1 MTELKTERERLPRW
15 MKSELPKGESYS
27 KVKRLISDHHL
38 NTICTS
44 GNCPNKGECW
54 NAGTASFMI
63 LGDKCTRNCRFCY
76 VRNEVPDPVDWLEP
90 LRLAKT
96 IQTLGLK
103 HCVVTSVTRDDLPD
117 GGAAFWAATILKIK
131 ELNPE
136 TTIETLIPDFNANA
150 ELIKLVIEAGP
161 DVISHNMETVRRLTP
176 KVRSTARY
184 DRSLQTIKIIADAG
198 IVSKSG
204 VMVGL
209 GESES
214 EVLQTMDDLRS
225 AGCKVLTI
233 GQYLQPDSNLLP
245 VHEYIKPEVFELYR
259 AEGLKKGFSFVE
271 SSPLVRSSYHAE
283 RHVKG

>member
-15 MKSELPKGESYS
+15 MKSPLPKGESYM
-27 KVKRLISDHHL
+27 KVKRLIADHHL

-54 NAGTASFMI
+54 SAGTASFMI

-76 VRNEVPDPVDWLEP
+76 VQNDVPEPVDWFEP

-96 IQTLGLK
+96 IQTLALK
-103 HCVVTSVTRDDLPD
+103 HCVITSVTRDDLAD
-117 GGAAFWAATILKIK
+117 GGAEFWAITIRKIK

-136 TTIETLIPDFNANA
+136 TTIETLIPDFNAQP
-150 ELIKLVIEAGP
+150 EYLQKVIDAAP

-184 DRSLQTIKIIADAG
+184 DRSLQVLSIISAAG

-204 VMVGL
+204 IMVGL
-209 GESES
+209 GETET
-214 EVLQTMDDLRS
+214 EVLQTMDDLRL

-245 VHEYIKPEVFELYR
+245 VQEYITPEIFEKYR
-259 AEGLKKGFSFVE
+259 TEGMKRGFSYVE

-283 RHVKG
+283 RHVDG

>member
-15 MKSELPKGESYS
+15 MKSPLPKGENYM
-27 KVKRLISDHHL
+27 KVKRLIADHHL

-76 VRNEVPDPVDWLEP
+76 VQNDVPDPVDWFEP

-96 IQTLGLK
+96 IQTLALK
-103 HCVVTSVTRDDLPD
+103 HCVITSVTRDDLAD
-117 GGAAFWAATILKIK
+117 GGAEFWAATIRKIK

-136 TTIETLIPDFNANA
+136 TTIETLIPDFNANP
-150 ELIKLVIEAGP
+150 ELIQKVIDAAP

-184 DRSLQTIKIIADAG
+184 DRSLKTISIISEAG

-204 VMVGL
+204 IMVGL
-209 GESES
+209 GETE
-214 EVLQTMDDLRS
+214 EEMLQAMDDLRA

-233 GQYLQPDSNLLP
+233 GQYLQPDTNLLP
-245 VHEYIKPEVFELYR
+245 VLEYITPELFEKYR
-259 AEGLKKGFSFVE
+259 TEGLKRGFSYVE

-283 RHVKG
+283 RHVNG

>member
-1 MTELKTERERLPRW
+1 MKTERERLPRW
-15 MKSELPKGESYS
+15 MKSPLPKGESYM
-27 KVKRLISDHHL
+27 KVKRLIADHHL

-54 NAGTASFMI
+54 SAGTASFMI

-76 VRNEVPDPVDWLEP
+76 VQNDVPEPVDWFEP

-96 IQTLGLK
+96 IQTLALK
-103 HCVVTSVTRDDLPD
+103 HCVITSVTRDDLPD
-117 GGAAFWAATILKIK
+117 GGAEFWATTIRKIK

-136 TTIETLIPDFNANA
+136 TTIETLIPDFNAQP
-150 ELIKLVIEAGP
+150 EHLQKVIDAAP

-176 KVRSTARY
+176 KARSTARY
-184 DRSLQTIKIIADAG
+184 ERSLQVLSIISAAG

-204 VMVGL
+204 IMVGL
-209 GESES
+209 GETEA
-214 EVLQTMDDLRS
+214 EVLQTMGDLRS
-225 AGCKVLTI
+225 VGCKVLTI

-245 VHEYIKPEVFELYR
+245 VQEYITPEIFEKYR
-259 AEGLKKGFSFVE
+259 NEGMKRGFSYVE